1 MAGFGS
7 HNQRYITGPLGKQ
20 ARPCVI
26 AFDHLSTARHER
38 LGLQDIS
45 LSIYEG
51 ESVAVI
57 GPAGSGKSTL
67 LACIQGLVQP
77 LVGHLHVMGVEVPP
91 MTAVIRR
98 QIGVMP
104 GTLDHPEMFR
114 MADLVKRFAGYY
126 DLDLSESQVEEYCR
140 HYALSSSALVSQLTL
155 PERRVLLLALALVHD
170 PHLVLL
176 DEPLAGLSH
185 TDGSFV
191 WPYLRRMQSE
201 GRTLLTT
208 FTPPIAEEHL
218 REYDVT
224 VMLDRGHIQSPK
236 SEDG

>member
-20 ARPCVI
+20 TRPCVI
-26 AFDHLSTARHER
+26 AFDHLSATRHGR
-38 LGLQDIS
+38 LVLQDIS

-57 GPAGSGKSTL
+57 GPAGAGKSML

-77 LVGHLHVMGVEVPP
+77 TKGHLQAMGVEVSP
-91 MTAVIRR
+91 MTSIIRR

-104 GTLDHPEMFR
+104 GSLDYPEMFR
-114 MADLVKRFAGYY
+114 VADLVRRFAGYY
-126 DLDLSESQVEEYCR
+126 DVELSEPQVEEYCH
-140 HYALSSSALVSQLTL
+140 HYALSSCSFVSQLTL

-176 DEPLAGLSH
+176 DEPLAGLSSAH
-185 TDGSFV
+185 ESLV
-191 WPYLRRMQSE
+191 WPYMRQMQSE

-218 REYDVT
+218 RRYDLI
-224 VMLDRGHIQSPK
+224 VMLDKGHIQSQKPG
-236 SEDG
+236 DG